1 MCARINGK
9 SRIQS
14 RVAHVLVDVLHVHAV
29 RILYYM
35 YLNYLGVGG
44 WSPEWARCTWEFAC

>member
-29 RILYYM
+29 FCITCIS
-35 YLNYLGVGG
+35 YLGVGG
-44 WSPEWARCTWEFAC
+44 WAMVR